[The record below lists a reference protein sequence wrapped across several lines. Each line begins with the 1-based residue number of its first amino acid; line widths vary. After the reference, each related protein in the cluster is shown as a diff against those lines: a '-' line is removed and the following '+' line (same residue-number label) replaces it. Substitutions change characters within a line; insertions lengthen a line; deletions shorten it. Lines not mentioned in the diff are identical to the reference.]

1 MDKTLKSII
10 LRQVP
15 FLVGGTI
22 TGVIMTYYFGFLFSI
37 VVNSVIWYI
46 ISVIVYKA
54 VWKLNGMK
62 DQKYL
67 FIYFMTKINKGNKKE
82 FV

>member
-1 MDKTLKSII
+1 MNKTLKSII

-22 TGVIMTYYFGFLFSI
+22 TGIIMTYYFGFLFSI
-37 VVNSVIWYI
+37 VVNSAIWYI
-46 ISVIVYKA
+46 ISVIVYKV
-54 VWKLNGMK
+54 VWKSNGMK

-67 FIYFMTKINKGNKKE
+67 FTYFMTKINRGNKKE
-82 FV
+82 LV